1 MLDTRRIAD
10 MTQYL
15 MVEGS
20 LQLLAALVEELELM
34 GREGIE
40 AVIIASHEVREHAA
54 RDDGVLMFQSAY
66 QLLHIVL
73 GIEAQAVHAGIQLDM
88 HRETSDSLLLGSL
101 DKGVEQTERVNLGLK
116 IIIEHGLEGGHL
128 WIHDHDIAGD
138 TVLAKRHTFIGNSHG
153 KIVHTVILQGLGYFH
168 CSRSIAV
175 GLDHADQLGLG
186 LHKRAIVVQVG
197 YHSIE
202 VHLERGLMHLAY
214 QKLGELVETKLACAL
229 EQDDLIAQRLEH
241 LAVDKLLHIAEEEL
255 L

>member
-34 GREGIE
+34 GRERIE
-40 AVIIASHEVREHAA
+40 AVVIASHEVREHTA

-168 CSRSIAV
+168 CSCSIAV

-202 VHLERGLMHLAY
+202 VHFERGLMHLAY
-214 QKLGELVETKLACAL
+214 QELGKLVETKLACAL